1 MQQTYSTF
9 LPASAKNVLRILT
22 NEQQIEIWSG
32 EPAKFDPKE
41 EGNFSILDGW
51 IFGVVEQINERNLLL
66 SWRSKEWEDGQE
78 QAQVVI
84 TLTPVQEHTQMDLAF
99 ANNGDEEEIRRQ
111 SSFWMENVIMPFE
124 DYVMIK
130 YG

>member
-9 LPASAKNVLRILT
+9 LPTTAKNVLRIFT
-22 NEQQIEIWSG
+22 DEQQIEIWSG
-32 EPAKFDPKE
+32 EPAKFDPE
-41 EGNFSILDGW
+41 EQGNFSMLDGW
-51 IFGVVEQINERNLLL
+51 IFGIVEQINERNLLL
-66 SWRSKEWEDGQE
+66 SWSSKEWKEGQE
-78 QAQVVI
+78 QAQVAI

-99 ANNGDEEEIRRQ
+99 AIKGDEEEIRRQ
-111 SSFWMENVIMPFE
+111 SSFWIENVIIPFE

>member
-41 EGNFSILDGW
+41 QGNFSMLDGW

-99 ANNGDEEEIRRQ
+99 AIKGDEEEIRRQ
-111 SSFWMENVIMPFE
+111 SSFWIENVIIPFE